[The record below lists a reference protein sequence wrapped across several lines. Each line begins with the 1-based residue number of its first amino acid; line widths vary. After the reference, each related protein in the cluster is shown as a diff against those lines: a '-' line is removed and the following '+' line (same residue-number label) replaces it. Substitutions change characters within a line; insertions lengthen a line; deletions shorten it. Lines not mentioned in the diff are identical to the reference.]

1 MPRKSEQAAP
11 QVTPGGA
18 EPQAR
23 NNPSDAKRRGEHYAP
38 LRSGAIPDGVT
49 RQAVAAVD
57 RSLPGKVSG
66 RLKRALDA
74 MVWQGLDRADAAVQA
89 GMTDHSLREALRKPH
104 VVGYYTG
111 QCEVLRTSALAKNL
125 HALMDVRDQRDNHA
139 ARVRAVQVL
148 TQAPEAD
155 AQGAGKSTRAGLVI
169 VIRDRRARSGDDA
182 IDVTP
187 LPIASQSDDAGD

>member
-1 MPRKSEQAAP
+1 MPSPRKSAP
-11 QVTPGGA
+11 PQTGFGA
-18 EPQAR
+18 PEPTAR
-23 NNPSDAKRRGEHYAP
+23 NRPSDAKQRGDSYDA
-38 LRSGAIPDGVT
+38 LRSGIIPDGAT

-74 MVWQGLDRADAAVQA
+74 MVWQRLPRDQAAVQA

-104 VVGYYTG
+104 VMAYYRG
-111 QCEVLRTSALAKNL
+111 QCEVLRTSAIAENL

-148 TQAPEAD
+148 TQAPDSD
-155 AQGAGKSTRAGLVI
+155 AQSAGKPQRAGLVI
-169 VIRDRRARSGDDA
+169 VIKDGRGRISDGA

-187 LPIASQSDDAGD
+187 FPDASQIERDE